1 MQNVFGFR
9 HEHAADLVLVN
20 GHRQNVF
27 GCQNGFVARLGQSHA
42 TSLTAMSD
50 LHLGLDHARIA
61 DSLGS
66 LGHLMRIL
74 SEYGLGVA
82 MPCLRAVPLPDIPLE
97 IHELLPFVTVDCW

>member
-1 MQNVFGFR
+1 
-9 HEHAADLVLVN
+9 
-20 GHRQNVF
+20 
-27 GCQNGFVARLGQSHA
+27 
-42 TSLTAMSD
+42 MSD

-74 SEYGLGVA
+74 SEYGLRGRNA
-82 MPCLRAVPLPDIPLE
+82 LLFEQFPCLIFIE